1 MGNNISNTSDCDK
14 FGEDD
19 YYLDDDVFAAA
30 FSRHL
35 RAEVVGEEVVG
46 EENDE
51 DAKLCCCNTFLQICG
66 SYYNDKYNAKFDSF
80 GLQLSLNA

>member
-30 FSRHL
+30 FSRHFVPKL
-35 RAEVVGEEVVG
+35 LAKRLLVKRMTKMQNFVVAIHFFKFVVLTTMTNITQNLTASG
-46 EENDE
+46 FS
-51 DAKLCCCNTFLQICG
+51 CH
-66 SYYNDKYNAKFDSF
+66 
-80 GLQLSLNA
+80 